1 MGSFFVV
8 AEGDKIF
15 EREQSDTRP
24 HPPTGTI
31 LEVVAPPL
39 MCEFCNEPG
48 HRRDYL
54 DPSFA
59 GFFSSDA
66 IEACIKAV
74 VVVTNKQNDV
84 SDDHGGVD
92 DDSDGT

>member
-1 MGSFFVV
+1 
-8 AEGDKIF
+8 
-15 EREQSDTRP
+15 
-24 HPPTGTI
+24 
-31 LEVVAPPL
+31 

-74 VVVTNKQNDV
+74 VVVVTNKQNDE
-84 SDDHGGVD
+84 SDDRGGVD

>member
-1 MGSFFVV
+1 
-8 AEGDKIF
+8 
-15 EREQSDTRP
+15 
-24 HPPTGTI
+24 
-31 LEVVAPPL
+31 